1 MPSKLERFQ
10 NLIFFPLL
18 FILIPLW
25 NIPHTI
31 AGRYICEG
39 LLLISVLAYKPNWKL
54 FFSANKALLIF
65 FAYLFIQLL
74 FFSANYQQAFSNFR
88 AEWMHFILFSI
99 IGAGV
104 GLIYRKKSSLKILLY
119 LGIAFSMPLYIHLVL
134 FVVKSITIKG
144 IPWGYW
150 GINEIHGDLSY
161 TSLQASILLFTYFL
175 FSSKKSFK
183 SYWAVLLIAPCIL
196 SPLLAMS
203 RGGTLFS
210 MMAVLLTALAY
221 IFIGSTGKI
230 SIKKFFL
237 VLAGIFLVGF
247 IVIQVGLKAQPERWG
262 GITSRI
268 SLGFQAKANDVFCNG
283 TGYLEQYL
291 KESGVTITPQLN
303 KDLGS
308 IKDGDGQRVIAA
320 RSGASLITKHPMGI
334 NQSKQ
339 AYQQAI
345 IEYCQKNPEI
355 FISHTHNAWIDTAL
369 AIGIPG
375 VILLMLSLLQYAR
388 QGYSV
393 ATRKSSNTLR
403 AFGIALFTSALL
415 WLIRGFFDSTMR
427 DQMLEMQAF
436 SFSLLLG
443 LLISIPTGRTKGH
456 LG

>member
-1 MPSKLERFQ
+1 MPSNLERLQ

-39 LLLISVLAYKPNWKL
+39 LLLIAVLTYRPNWRP
-54 FFSANKALLIF
+54 FFNANKALLIF
-65 FAYLFIQLL
+65 IAYLFIQLL
-74 FFSANYQQAFSNFR
+74 FFSTNYQLAFSNFR

-99 IGAGV
+99 IGAGL
-104 GLIYRKKSSLKILLY
+104 GLIYREKSSLKILLY
-119 LGIAFSMPLYIHLVL
+119 LGIAFSTPLYLHLTL
-134 FVVKSITIKG
+134 FAVKIIATKSL
-144 IPWGYW
+144 PWGYW
-150 GINEIHGDLSY
+150 GINEIHGDLGY
-161 TSLQASILLFTYFL
+161 TALQASMLLCTYFL

-183 SYWAVLLIAPCIL
+183 IFWAILLITPCIL

-210 MMAVLLTALAY
+210 VVAISLTTLAY
-221 IFIGSTGKI
+221 ILFGSMGKV
-230 SIKKFFL
+230 SIKKFG
-237 VLAGIFLVGF
+237 LALTGILLTGF

-268 SLGFQAKANDVFCNG
+268 SLGFQAKASDVFCNG
-283 TGYLEQYL
+283 AEYLEQYL
-291 KESGVTITPQLN
+291 KENGVNITPQLA
-303 KDLGS
+303 KDLQS

-320 RSGASLITKHPMGI
+320 RSGASLIAKYPMGI

-375 VILLMLSLLQYAR
+375 VILLMLSLLQYAK
-388 QGYSV
+388 QGYSA
-393 ATRKSSNTLR
+393 ATRKSSNALC
-403 AFGIALFTSALL
+403 AFGIALFTSAFL

-436 SFSLLLG
+436 CFSLLLG
-443 LLISIPTGRTKGH
+443 LIISKPTGKIKGDAD
-456 LG
+456 

>member
-1 MPSKLERFQ
+1 MPSNLERFQ

-39 LLLISVLAYKPNWKL
+39 LLLIAVLASKPNWKL

-65 FAYLFIQLL
+65 FAYLLIQLL
-74 FFSANYQQAFSNFR
+74 FFSTNYQQAFSNFR

-99 IGAGV
+99 IGAGI
-104 GLIYRKKSSLKILLY
+104 GLIYREKSSLKILLY
-119 LGIAFSMPLYIHLVL
+119 LGIAFSIPLYIHLAL
-134 FVVKSITIKG
+134 FAVKSIAIKG

-150 GINEIHGDLSY
+150 GINEIHGDLGY
-161 TSLQASILLFTYFL
+161 TSLQASTLLFTYFL
-175 FSSKKSFK
+175 FSSKKSSE
-183 SYWAVLLIAPCIL
+183 SYWAILLIAPCIF

-210 MMAVLLTALAY
+210 VMAISLSTLAY
-221 IFIGSTGKI
+221 ILIGPKGTF
-230 SIKKFFL
+230 SIKKFCL
-237 VLAGIFLVGF
+237 VLAGIFLAGF
-247 IVIQVGLKAQPERWG
+247 IVVQVGLKAQPERWG

-283 TGYLEQYL
+283 TGHLERYL
-291 KESGVTITPQLN
+291 KEKGVNITPQLK

-320 RSGASLITKHPMGI
+320 RSGASLIIEHPMGI
-334 NQSKQ
+334 NQSRQ

-355 FISHTHNAWIDTAL
+355 FISHAHNAWIDTSL

-375 VILLMLSLLQYAR
+375 VILLMLSMLQYAR
-388 QGYSV
+388 KGYNA
-393 ATRKSSNTLR
+393 ATRKSSSTLH
-403 AFGIALFTSALL
+403 AFGIALFASAFL

-427 DQMLEMQAF
+427 DQMLEMQSF

-443 LLISIPTGRTKGH
+443 LIISRHVGKAKDHVG
-456 LG
+456 

>member
-1 MPSKLERFQ
+1 MPSNLERFQ
-10 NLIFFPLL
+10 NLVFFPLL
-18 FILIPLW
+18 LVLIPLW

-39 LLLISVLAYKPNWKL
+39 LLLIAVLAYKPNWKL

-65 FAYLFIQLL
+65 FAYLLIQLL
-74 FFSANYQQAFSNFR
+74 FFSTNYQQAFSNFR

-99 IGAGV
+99 IGAGI
-104 GLIYRKKSSLKILLY
+104 GLIYREKSSLKILLY
-119 LGIAFSMPLYIHLVL
+119 LGIAFSIPLYIHLIL
-134 FVVKSITIKG
+134 FVVKGIAIES

-150 GINEIHGDLSY
+150 GINEIHGDLGY
-161 TSLQASILLFTYFL
+161 TSLQASTLLFTYFL
-175 FSSKKSFK
+175 FSSKKSIQ
-183 SYWAVLLIAPCIL
+183 SYWVILLIVPCIL
-196 SPLLAMS
+196 SPLVAMS

-210 MMAVLLTALAY
+210 VIALSITTLAY
-221 IFIGSTGKI
+221 ILIGSKGKV
-230 SIKKFFL
+230 SIKKVCL
-237 VLAGIFLVGF
+237 VLTGILLAGF

-262 GITSRI
+262 GISSRI

-283 TGYLEQYL
+283 AGHLERHL
-291 KESGVTITPQLN
+291 KENGIDITPQLK

-320 RSGASLITKHPMGI
+320 RSGASLITEYPMGI

-355 FISHTHNAWIDTAL
+355 FISHAHNAWIDTSL

-375 VILLMLSLLQYAR
+375 VILLMLSMLQYAR
-388 QGYSV
+388 QGYN
-393 ATRKSSNTLR
+393 AAITKSSNTLH
-403 AFGIALFTSALL
+403 AFGIALFTSVFL

-436 SFSLLLG
+436 TFALLLG
-443 LLISIPTGRTKGH
+443 LVISKPRE
-456 LG
+456 

>member
-1 MPSKLERFQ
+1 MPSNLERFQ
-10 NLIFFPLL
+10 NFIFFPLL

-31 AGRYICEG
+31 AGRYICEA
-39 LLLISVLAYKPNWKL
+39 LLLIAILAYKPDWKL

-65 FAYLFIQLL
+65 FAYLAIQLL
-74 FFSANYQQAFSNFR
+74 FFSTNYQQAFSNFR

-99 IGAGV
+99 IGAGL
-104 GLIYRKKSSLKILLY
+104 GLIYREKCSLKILLY
-119 LGIAFSMPLYIHLVL
+119 LGIAFSIPLYIHLVL
-134 FVVKSITIKG
+134 FATKSIAIKG
-144 IPWGYW
+144 LPWGYW
-150 GINEIHGDLSY
+150 GINEIHGDLGY
-161 TSLQASILLFTYFL
+161 TSLQASALLFTYFL
-175 FSSKKSFK
+175 FTSKKSSE
-183 SYWAVLLIAPCIL
+183 SYWAILLIAPCIL

-210 MMAVLLTALAY
+210 VIAILLTTLAY
-221 IFIGSTGKI
+221 ILIGSTDKV
-230 SIKKFFL
+230 SKKKFFL
-237 VLAGIFLVGF
+237 VLAGILLVGF
-247 IVIQVGLKAQPERWG
+247 AAIQIGLKAQPERWG

-268 SLGFQAKANDVFCNG
+268 SLGFQAKANDVFCSG
-283 TGYLEQYL
+283 TEYLEQYL
-291 KESGVTITPQLN
+291 KESGVNITPQLK

-308 IKDGDGQRVIAA
+308 IRDGDGQRVIAA
-320 RSGASLITKHPMGI
+320 RSGASLITKYPMGI

-339 AYQQAI
+339 AYQQVI

-355 FISHTHNAWIDTAL
+355 FISHAHNAWIDTAL

-375 VILLMLSLLQYAR
+375 VILLMLSLLQYVR
-388 QGYSV
+388 QGYRA

-403 AFGIALFTSALL
+403 AFGIALFTLASL

-443 LLISIPTGRTKGH
+443 LVISRPAEKMKGRIG
-456 LG
+456 

>member
-1 MPSKLERFQ
+1 L
-10 NLIFFPLL
+10 
-18 FILIPLW
+18 
-25 NIPHTI
+25 
-31 AGRYICEG
+31 
-39 LLLISVLAYKPNWKL
+39 
-54 FFSANKALLIF
+54 
-65 FAYLFIQLL
+65 IQLL
-74 FFSANYQQAFSNFR
+74 FFSTNYQQAFSNFR

-104 GLIYRKKSSLKILLY
+104 GFIYREKSSLKILLY
-119 LGIAFSMPLYIHLVL
+119 LGIAFSIPLYIHLFL
-134 FVVKSITIKG
+134 FAVKSIAIKG

-150 GINEIHGDLSY
+150 GINEIHGDLGY

-175 FSSKKSFK
+175 YLPKKSSE
-183 SYWAVLLIAPCIL
+183 SYWVVLLIVPCIL

-203 RGGTLFS
+203 RGGTLFAIA
-210 MMAVLLTALAY
+210 AVSLTTFAY
-221 IFIGSTGKI
+221 ILIGSTGKV
-230 SIKKFFL
+230 SVKKSCL
-237 VLAGIFLVGF
+237 TLAGIVLAGL
-247 IVIQVGLKAQPERWG
+247 IVIQMGLKAQPERWG

-291 KESGVTITPQLN
+291 KENGVNITTQLN

-320 RSGASLITKHPMGI
+320 RSGASLITEYPMGI

-375 VILLMLSLLQYAR
+375 VALLMLSLLQYAK
-388 QGYSV
+388 QGYSA
-393 ATRKSSNTLR
+393 ATRKSSNTLC

>member
-1 MPSKLERFQ
+1 MPSNLERFQ

-39 LLLISVLAYKPNWKL
+39 LLLISVLAYKPNWKI

-65 FAYLFIQLL
+65 FAYLLIQFL
-74 FFSANYQQAFSNFR
+74 FFSTNYQQAFSNFR

-104 GLIYRKKSSLKILLY
+104 GLIYRERSSLKILLY
-119 LGIAFSMPLYIHLVL
+119 LGIAFSIPLYIHLVL
-134 FVVKSITIKG
+134 FAVKSIAIKG
-144 IPWGYW
+144 IPWAYW
-150 GINEIHGDLSY
+150 GINEIHGDLGY
-161 TSLQASILLFTYFL
+161 TSLQASVLLLTYFL
-175 FSSKKSFK
+175 FSSKKSVQ
-183 SYWAVLLIAPCIL
+183 SYWAILLIVPCIL
-196 SPLLAMS
+196 SPLVAMS

-210 MMAVLLTALAY
+210 VIALSLTTLAY
-221 IFIGSTGKI
+221 ILIGSKRTF
-230 SIKKFFL
+230 SIKKFCL
-237 VLAGIFLVGF
+237 VLTGIFLTGL
-247 IVIQVGLKAQPERWG
+247 IVFQVGLKAQPERWG

-268 SLGFQAKANDVFCNG
+268 SLGFEGKANDVFCNG
-283 TGYLEQYL
+283 TGYLEQHL
-291 KESGVTITPQLN
+291 KENGVSITPQLN

-320 RSGASLITKHPMGI
+320 RSGASLIAEYPMGI

-355 FISHTHNAWIDTAL
+355 FISHAHNAWIDTAL

-388 QGYSV
+388 QGYR
-393 ATRKSSNTLR
+393 AAARKSSNTLR
-403 AFGIALFTSALL
+403 AFGVALFTSALL
-415 WLIRGFFDSTMR
+415 WIIRGVFDSTMR

-436 SFSLLLG
+436 SFALLLG
-443 LLISIPTGRTKGH
+443 LVIWNPRDKSKTI
-456 LG
+456 